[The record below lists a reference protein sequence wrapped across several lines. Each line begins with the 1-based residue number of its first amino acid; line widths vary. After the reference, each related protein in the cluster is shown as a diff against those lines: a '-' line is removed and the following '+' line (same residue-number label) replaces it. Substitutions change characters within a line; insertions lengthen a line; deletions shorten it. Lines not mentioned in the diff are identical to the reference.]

1 MNELRRGYL
10 YRIRMPGEGK
20 ERPVLVLSQDRRND
34 LAYDVT
40 VVPCSTVLRL
50 GPWHVPLRRG
60 EGGLPQS
67 SVAKCEQITTLPKAR
82 IRGAALGGRLSAE
95 RLAEIRA
102 AVLHALDFD
111 E

>member
-1 MNELRRGYL
+1 M
-10 YRIRMPGEGK
+10 
-20 ERPVLVLSQDRRND
+20 VVLSQDRRND
-34 LAYDVT
+34 LAHDVT
-40 VVPCSTVLRL
+40 VIPCSTVRRL

-60 EGGLPQS
+60 EGGLPHS
-67 SVAKCEQITTLPKAR
+67 SVAKCELITTLPKHR
-82 IRGAALGGRLSAE
+82 LEAAPLGSRLSRE